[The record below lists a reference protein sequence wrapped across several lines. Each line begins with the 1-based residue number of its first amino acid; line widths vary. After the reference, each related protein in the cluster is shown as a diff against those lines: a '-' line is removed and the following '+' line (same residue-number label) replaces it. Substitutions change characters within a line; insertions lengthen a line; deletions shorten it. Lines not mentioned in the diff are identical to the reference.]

1 MKTFSV
7 SHQTTRQMS
16 SGVGASW
23 HSILR
28 PSVGHG
34 GSAFGGTPPVV
45 SRHEHLWNTLEEA
58 ACWYGLKFIRAEF
71 EWRQFEPEQG
81 QFTWETGEM
90 KVLHRILGWA
100 QRHGADVLLQQQWPG
115 ISWNAFP
122 EFRGDPALET
132 YSAAFDLD
140 AFAAGWVALLEEL
153 VTKRGFTCIRW
164 VCLINEP
171 GWWWWHLPQTVLAR
185 EGVAKAQ
192 QEYLARA
199 AEVVRQAMD
208 IAGFDKIGIMGP
220 DEADLFDYKDL
231 RDMLWFPHV
240 QDVDFHCYRAL
251 LDRDAGNKPGIT
263 IDEAATIMSRYAAQ
277 ARSAGKGFY
286 LTEYGTMANG
296 VGFDNPGP
304 FHPESLL
311 RDCSLLLRTI
321 LSGADG
327 ASRWSFTN
335 RGDVDGQWQMVET
348 WDRQLKEWKPETEKF
363 SPVAS
368 TLGQF
373 MRHMPQRAF
382 VHEITGDAVKG
393 LDLLALSDPQD
404 PTGLSVFLVNSSE
417 APVDV
422 CLKLPAVDDWSSMI
436 MLTADP
442 CSKKTTAFS
451 GTGVIEITLP
461 KDCIGILT
469 NRPLDANGP
478 GRMGIGSLKS

>member
-1 MKTFSV
+1 MNTFSI
-7 SHQTTRQMS
+7 SNEPIRQMA

-28 PSVGHG
+28 PSVGQG
-34 GSAFGGTPPVV
+34 GSAFGGTPPAVA
-45 SRHEHLWNTLEEA
+45 RHERAWETLEEA
-58 ACWYGLKFIRAEF
+58 ACWYGLKFLRAEF
-71 EWRQFEPEQG
+71 EWRQFEPEKG
-81 QFTWETGEM
+81 VYTCETGEM
-90 KVLHRILGWA
+90 QVLRRILGWA

-153 VTKRGFTCIRW
+153 VVKRGFTCIRW

-171 GWWWWHLPQTVLAR
+171 GWWWWHLPQTILAR

-199 AEVVRQAMD
+199 AAIVRKAMD
-208 IAGFDKIGIMGP
+208 KAGFEKIKLMGP
-220 DEADLFDYKDL
+220 DEADLFDYPDL
-231 RDMLWFPHV
+231 RAMPWFPHV
-240 QDVDFHCYRAL
+240 QDVDFHCYRAV
-251 LDRDAGNKPGIT
+251 LDRDVGAKCPLSL
-263 IDEAATIMSRYAAQ
+263 DAAADIMRRYAAQ
-277 ARSAGKGFY
+277 AHAAGKGFY

-296 VGFDNPGP
+296 FGFDNPGP

-311 RDCSLLLRTI
+311 RDCSLLLKTI

-348 WDRQLKEWKPETEKF
+348 WDRQNKEWRPETEKF
-363 SPVAS
+363 APVAA
-368 TLGQF
+368 TLGEF

-382 VHEITGDAVKG
+382 VHEIAGERMRG

-404 PTGLSVFLVNSSE
+404 RAGMTLFLVNSGAASL
-417 APVDV
+417 DV
-422 CLKLPAVDDWSSMI
+422 QLQLPAAADWSSLAI
-436 MLTADP
+436 RPTDHAA
-442 CSKKTTAFS
+442 SES
-451 GTGVIEITLP
+451 GTFSNTDMVATHLP
-461 KDCIGILT
+461 QDSLCILT
-469 NRPLDANGP
+469 NRPLSPDGP
-478 GRMGIGSLKS
+478 GRMGIPHLS